1 MKNLYS
7 ILFFLLPVI
16 IASNITANNL
26 DAVLNSLK
34 KGNSSGIARFFDNR
48 VDISLPNKTDN
59 YSKNQGEL
67 ILKEFF
73 NNNPVRNF
81 ELKHKGEIKGA
92 QFCIGSLQ
100 TTNGNFRTKIYMRK
114 KGNAD
119 VIQEIAFEVE
129 N

>member
-59 YSKNQGEL
+59 YSKNQGKL

>member
-1 MKNLYS
+1 M
-7 ILFFLLPVI
+7 LLPVI

>member
-1 MKNLYS
+1 MKKRFS
-7 ILFFLLPVI
+7 ILLAGFALML
-16 IASNITANNL
+16 ASLTTGYNL

-34 KGNSSGIARFFDNR
+34 RGNSAGIARYFDSR
-48 VDISLPNKTDN
+48 VDITLPNKADN

-67 ILKEFF
+67 VLREFF
-73 NNNPVRNF
+73 SNNPVKNF

-100 TTNGNFRTKIYMRK
+100 TANGNFRTKIYMRR
-114 KGNAD
+114 KGDAD
-119 VIQEIAFEVE
+119 LIQEIAFENE

>member
-7 ILFFLLPVI
+7 ILFLLLPVI

-100 TTNGNFRTKIYMRK
+100 TTNGIFRTKIYMRK

>member
-7 ILFFLLPVI
+7 ILFLLLPVI